1 MKLKPKEVRLIGVD
15 GKQRGIFSFEEAQK
29 IAESENL
36 DLILVNANQKPI
48 IVKLGNYKE
57 WLYQKKK
64 KEKSIKKKPKET
76 KEIRIGFN
84 EALHDFERK
93 AKQAAEFLE
102 EGHQVQIRMV
112 LKSREKLFIDLA
124 EKKLNQFLELIPI
137 PFKITSPLKKFPGL
151 LVITIAKQK

>member
-1 MKLKPKEVRLIGVD
+1 LKLKPTEVRLIGID

-29 IAESENL
+29 IAENENL
-36 DLILVNANQKPI
+36 DLILVNAHQTPI
-48 IVKLGNYKE
+48 IVRLGNYKE

-64 KEKSIKKKPKET
+64 KEKGLKKKPKET
-76 KEIRIGFN
+76 KEVRIGFN

-93 AKQAAEFLE
+93 AKQTAEFLK
-102 EGHQVQIRMV
+102 EGHQVQIRMI

-137 PFKITSPLKKFPGL
+137 PFKITSPLKKLPNL
-151 LVITIAKQK
+151 LVITLAKQK